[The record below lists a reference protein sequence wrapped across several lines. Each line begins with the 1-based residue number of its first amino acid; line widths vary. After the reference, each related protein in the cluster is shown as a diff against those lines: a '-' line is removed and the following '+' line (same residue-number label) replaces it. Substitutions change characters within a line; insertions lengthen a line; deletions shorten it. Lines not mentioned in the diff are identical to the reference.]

1 MTFTLNLTAYGCGLG
16 IVMCGFVA
24 GLVVPQVFGINR
36 GISNSL

>member
-1 MTFTLNLTAYGCGLG
+1 MLFTLNLTAYGYGLG

-24 GLVVPQVFGINR
+24 GLVVSQVFSVNR